1 MYASFYISNDKIRS
15 WFSVNIDADLEGRE
29 MMVMLAEGARKIATE
44 AVNINRFDTARK
56 YLNFSEEIAKALE
69 HEAVENNAE
78 AKDAE
83 D

>member
-56 YLNFSEEIAKALE
+56 YLNFAEEIAKALE
-69 HEAVENNAE
+69 NEAVENNAE

>member
-1 MYASFYISNDKIRS
+1 
-15 WFSVNIDADLEGRE
+15 
-29 MMVMLAEGARKIATE
+29 MLAEGARKIATE

-56 YLNFSEEIAKALE
+56 YLSFAEEIAKALE